1 MKKRFLLL
9 FLVLALLLCSGCS
22 VFGYHKINQ
31 PNDDLMDECPKYA
44 REGKRV
50 HFTTVTVC
58 DAILNV
64 DLSGAELITIREG
77 EYEFV
82 MPDHEV
88 TIHVWISAMDW
99 GGGS

>member
-1 MKKRFLLL
+1 MKKKWILLL
-9 FLVLALLLCSGCS
+9 LVLALLLCSGCS
-22 VFGYHKINQ
+22 VFGYHKINVS
-31 PNDDLMDECPKYA
+31 DSDLMDEYPKYA
-44 REGKRV
+44 REGKTV

-88 TIHVWISAMDW
+88 TIHVWITAMDW